1 MLQEH
6 QTLST
11 EFQHPGTVPVALG
24 NRVYEHLKADIL
36 AQEILPATLLQES
49 EIGEQFGVSRTPVR
63 EALRNL
69 LNEGLI
75 RRSGRFY
82 QVIEMSTK
90 EIQDLYEVREALERA
105 AVRLFIERAGDTSI
119 ERLFAIIESQT
130 QALSA
135 QDFMAF
141 ANFDTEF
148 HLTIAATSNNP
159 LLFQQLSAVHDKAK
173 LVRRRDAKTTP
184 KWFNGVIVEH
194 ERILN
199 ALGRRDIAVADAEMR
214 YHLNSVIRLHRG
226 LKQEPRGRSVSAI

>member
-1 MLQEH
+1 MLHES

-11 EFQHPGTVPVALG
+11 EHQHPETGPLG

-36 AQEILPATLLQES
+36 AQKILPATLLQES
-49 EIGEQFGVSRTPVR
+49 ELGEQFNVSRTPVR
-63 EALRNL
+63 EALRHL
-69 LNEGLI
+69 LNESLI

-90 EIQDLYEVREALERA
+90 EIQDLYEVREALERM
-105 AVRLFIERAGDTSI
+105 AVRLFIERAGDASI
-119 ERLFAIIESQT
+119 EKLYAIIENQT

-135 QDFMAF
+135 KDLTAF

-148 HLTIAATSNNP
+148 HLTIAATTNNP
-159 LLFQQLSAVHDKAK
+159 LLLEQLSAVHDKAK

-184 KWFNGVIVEH
+184 NWFNGVIAEH

-214 YHLNSVIRLHRG
+214 YHLNSVVRLHRG
-226 LKQEPRGRSVSAI
+226 LKQEPRGPSVSAI